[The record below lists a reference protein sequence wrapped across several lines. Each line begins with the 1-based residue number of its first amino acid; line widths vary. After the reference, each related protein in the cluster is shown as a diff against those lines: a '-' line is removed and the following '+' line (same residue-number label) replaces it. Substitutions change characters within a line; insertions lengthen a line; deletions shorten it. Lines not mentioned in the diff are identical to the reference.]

1 MATSPSRLGGASVYV
16 IIIVFLAALGPLQF
30 GFHIPSANLHQ
41 AELNAPQDVITCKSK
56 PVAAL
61 ASKVNRWF
69 SRSSDSTADN
79 SNVLLPDCIPMSEA
93 AFATISSIFT
103 IGGLTGA
110 LAAGPLTSK
119 FGRRLAMRITGIC
132 FLLGAVFETF
142 AGGVGMLVIGRFI
155 GGLGAG
161 ASTVIVPLYVSEV
174 APPASR
180 GLFGTS
186 TQVMINVGILVTQVE
201 GYFFSYG
208 NAWRWIL
215 GSGVILGFVHIFG
228 LSVVPESPAW
238 LASQGRFDVARRNLQ
253 RIRGGPLADIS
264 DEVAAW
270 KDHDAAADIN
280 AEQEGLLSPPMAS
293 PNSGSHTDAAHLGFL
308 EVLQDPDAFRGI
320 VACVG
325 IATGQQL
332 CGINSII
339 MYSVSLLN
347 DMLPMSSALLS
358 IIISLVNL
366 GTTVACSPLPDKLG
380 RRKCLLLSIAGQGT
394 SSVLLAFSIQMGMKY
409 LSAFAVLGFVGFFA
423 VGLGPVPF
431 IMASELVNQ
440 EAVGAAQS
448 WALGSNYISTFLI
461 AQFFPIA
468 NSFLN
473 DLLGGAGWIYYVF
486 GGLSVLVFLF
496 VLSYVPETKGKR
508 NADEVW
514 GRTRRLD

>member
-1 MATSPSRLGGASVYV
+1 MSGSQNRLGGASIYA

-30 GFHIPSANLHQ
+30 GFHI
-41 AELNAPQDVITCKSK
+41 AELNAPQDVITCKLRPAASLTSK
-56 PVAAL
+56 IGRWVSGSGVAPMAD
-61 ASKVNRWF
+61 
-69 SRSSDSTADN
+69 SSDG
-79 SNVLLPDCIPMSEA
+79 LLPDCIPMSEA

-110 LAAGPLTSK
+110 LAAGPITSK
-119 FGRRLAMRITGIC
+119 LGRRPAMRITGAC
-132 FLLGAVFETF
+132 FLIGALFETF
-142 AGGVGMLVIGRFI
+142 AGSVGMIALGRLI

-161 ASTVIVPLYVSEV
+161 SSTVIVPLYVSEV

-186 TQVMINVGILVTQVE
+186 TQVMINVGILITQVE
-201 GYFFSYG
+201 GYFMSYG

-215 GSGVILGFVHIFG
+215 GSGILLGCAHLFG
-228 LSVVPESPAW
+228 LSFIPESPAW
-238 LASQGRFDVARRNLQ
+238 LASQNRFESARRNLQ
-253 RIRGGPLADIS
+253 RIRGGPNADIS
-264 DEVAAW
+264 DEVAGW
-270 KDHDAAADIN
+270 KDYDSAARAEST
-280 AEQEGLLSPPMAS
+280 AEQEGLLSPPIPPSNA
-293 PNSGSHTDAAHLGFL
+293 GSTADGSHLGFL
-308 EVLQDPDAFRGI
+308 EVLHDPDALQGI

-347 DMLPMSSALLS
+347 DMLPISSALLT

-380 RRKCLLLSIAGQGT
+380 RRQCLLLSIAGQGT
-394 SSVLLAFSIQMGMKY
+394 SSVLLAFSIQTGMKY

-448 WALGSNYISTFLI
+448 WALGSNYIATFLI
-461 AQFFPIA
+461 AQFFPIV
-468 NSFLN
+468 NTFLN
-473 DLLGGAGWIYYVF
+473 EILGGAGWIYYIF
-486 GGLSVLVFLF
+486 GGFAVLVFLF